1 MILPI
6 LAVILLILLLIGL
19 FFAKIIVYPKRFGVQ
34 ESYDIEKNNQK
45 LIEDEYQSWARE
57 EINISSRFGYSLAG
71 IYFPIPGSKRCVVLS
86 HGITYTRY
94 GSVKYMSIFRKLG
107 FNILIYDL
115 RYHGSS
121 GGKNTTFGFYE
132 KHDLATLFDWLEER
146 EGPDIVIGTHGES
159 MGAAISLQHAA
170 IDSRVAFVVEDCSYS
185 DLPGQIAYRL
195 KVEYHLGRFPALYL
209 ASLGCKILTGI
220 YFHQVSPLQD
230 VARINVPV
238 LFIHGAEDDY
248 IPPGMARKLYEAKVQ
263 GARQLYLAP
272 QAAHAEAYWKNQ
284 DEYSQIVEQFLIV
297 NKII

>member
-6 LAVILLILLLIGL
+6 LGIILVLLLLIGL
-19 FFAKIIVYPKRFGVQ
+19 MFARIVVYPRRFGVE
-34 ESYDIEKNNQK
+34 ESYNIEKDNGK
-45 LIEDEYQSWARE
+45 LVEAEYQSWEKE
-57 EINISSRFGYSLAG
+57 EFNLPSRFGYSLAC
-71 IYFPIPGSKRCVVLS
+71 IYFPIQGSKRCVVLS

-94 GSVKYMSIFRKLG
+94 GSVKYMKIFRQLG

-115 RYHGSS
+115 RHHGNS

-132 KHDLATLFDWLEER
+132 KYDLATLFDWLEQR
-146 EGPDIVIGTHGES
+146 EGQGILIGTHGES

-170 IDSRVAFVVEDCSYS
+170 MDPRVAFVVEDCGYS

-195 KVEYHLGRFPALYL
+195 KVQYHLGRFPVFYL
-209 ASLGCKILTGI
+209 ASLGSKILTGM
-220 YFHQVSPLQD
+220 YFHQVSPLRD
-230 VARINVPV
+230 VARISAPV

-248 IPPGMARKLYEAKVQ
+248 IPPSMAEKLYEAKIN

-284 DEYSQIVEQFLIV
+284 AEYTQIVQQFLID